1 MAILEITNQMF
12 PNMHFP
18 AIYYNSADNIET
30 ANQMLPK
37 FSLLLRIHGILHF
50 ITI

>member
-1 MAILEITNQMF
+1 MTIAILEITNQMF

-18 AIYYNSADNIET
+18 AYNSADNIET

-50 ITI
+50 III